1 MVNMTLREQILRNA
15 GLLLEDDGEQ
25 RATESTSY
33 LDGLKKLIN
42 AEAAAA
48 IQYKIAADAIVGPN
62 QSYLVEHFNEHASE
76 EWEHYTQLVQALMER
91 GGHPDLTIAKII
103 SDANPATKELSSFSS
118 DDLKQFFIEAEEG
131 AIKAYQAYYD
141 EIKDGADTK
150 DLADIINGI
159 ISDEREH
166 KLDFER
172 IKGEE

>member
-1 MVNMTLREQILRNA
+1 MTLREQILRNA

-25 RATESTSY
+25 RTAESTSY

>member
-1 MVNMTLREQILRNA
+1 MTLREQILRNA
-15 GLLLEDDGEQ
+15 GLLLEDEGEQ
-25 RATESTSY
+25 RAAESTSY

-103 SDANPATKELSSFSS
+103 SDADPATKELSSFSS
-118 DDLKQFFIEAEEG
+118 DDLRKFFIEAEDG
-131 AIKAYQAYYD
+131 AIKAYQVYYD

>member
-1 MVNMTLREQILRNA
+1 MTLREQILRNA

>member
-1 MVNMTLREQILRNA
+1 MTLREQILRNA
-15 GLLLEDDGEQ
+15 GLLLEDEGEQ
-25 RATESTSY
+25 RAAESTSY

-118 DDLKQFFIEAEEG
+118 DDLRKFFIDAEEG

>member
-1 MVNMTLREQILRNA
+1 MTLREQILRNA
-15 GLLLEDDGEQ
+15 GLLLEDEGEQ
-25 RATESTSY
+25 RAVESTSY
-33 LDGLKKLIN
+33 LDELKKLIN

-103 SDANPATKELSSFSS
+103 SSADPATKELSSFSS
-118 DDLKQFFIEAEEG
+118 DDLRQFFIEAEDG
-131 AIKAYQAYYD
+131 AIRAYQAYYD

-172 IKGEE
+172 IKEKE

>member
-1 MVNMTLREQILRNA
+1 MTLREQILRNA

-25 RATESTSY
+25 RAAESTSY
-33 LDGLKKLIN
+33 LDKLKKLIN

-103 SDANPATKELSSFSS
+103 SDADPATKELSSFSS
-118 DDLKQFFIEAEEG
+118 DDLRQFFIEAEDG

>member
-1 MVNMTLREQILRNA
+1 MTLREQILRNA
-15 GLLLEDDGEQ
+15 GLLLEDEGEQ
-25 RATESTSY
+25 RAAESTSY

-118 DDLKQFFIEAEEG
+118 DDLRKFFIDAEEG

-172 IKGEE
+172 IKEEE

>member
-1 MVNMTLREQILRNA
+1 MTLREQILRNA
-15 GLLLEDDGEQ
+15 GLLLEDEGEQ
-25 RATESTSY
+25 RAVESTSY
-33 LDGLKKLIN
+33 LDELKKLIN

-103 SDANPATKELSSFSS
+103 SSADPATKELSSFSS
-118 DDLKQFFIEAEEG
+118 DDLRQFFIEAEDG
-131 AIKAYQAYYD
+131 AIRAYQAYYD

-172 IKGEE
+172 IKEGE

>member
-1 MVNMTLREQILRNA
+1 MTLREQILRNA
-15 GLLLEDDGEQ
+15 GLLIEDEGEQ
-25 RATESTSY
+25 RAAESTSY

-62 QSYLVEHFNEHASE
+62 QSYLVEHFNEHAKE
-76 EWEHYTQLVQALMER
+76 EWGHYTQLVQALMER

-103 SDANPATKELSSFSS
+103 SSASPATKELSSFSS

-131 AIKAYQAYYD
+131 AIEAYQAYYD

-172 IKGEE
+172 IKEGE

>member
-1 MVNMTLREQILRNA
+1 MTLREQILRNA
-15 GLLLEDDGEQ
+15 GLLLEDEGEQ
-25 RATESTSY
+25 RAAESTSY
-33 LDGLKKLIN
+33 LDELKKLIN

-91 GGHPDLTIAKII
+91 GEHPDLTIAKII
-103 SDANPATKELSSFSS
+103 SSADPATKELSSFSS
-118 DDLKQFFIEAEEG
+118 DDLRQFFIEAEDG

>member
-1 MVNMTLREQILRNA
+1 MTLREQILRNA
-15 GLLLEDDGEQ
+15 GLLLEDEGEQ
-25 RATESTSY
+25 RAAESTSY
-33 LDGLKKLIN
+33 NYLDNLKKLIN

-62 QSYLVEHFNEHASE
+62 QSYLVEHFNEHAKE
-76 EWEHYTQLVQALMER
+76 EWGHYTQLVQALMER
-91 GGHPDLTIAKII
+91 GGHPDLTMAKII
-103 SDANPATKELSSFSS
+103 SDASPATKELSSFSS
-118 DDLKQFFIEAEEG
+118 DDLKQFFIEAEDG

-172 IKGEE
+172 IKEEE